1 VEAIIAQA
9 IAVGRVR
16 DQPVKPLAHVFIGAA
31 DEAATCVV
39 RAEDPALARDQM
51 RADLSQ
57 LIRALS
63 V

>member
-1 VEAIIAQA
+1 
-9 IAVGRVR
+9 
-16 DQPVKPLAHVFIGAA
+16 VFIGAL
-31 DEAATCVV
+31 DEAPTCVV

-51 RADLSQ
+51 RAVLSQ